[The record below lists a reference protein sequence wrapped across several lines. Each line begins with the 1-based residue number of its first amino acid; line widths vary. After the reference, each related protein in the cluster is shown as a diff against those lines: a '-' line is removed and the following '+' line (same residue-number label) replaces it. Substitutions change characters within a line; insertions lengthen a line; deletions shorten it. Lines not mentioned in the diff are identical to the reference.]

1 MQVLNVA
8 LNGTLIQHLPKRV
21 GEGVPHVG
29 AGGKDGIH
37 PVDVTPASHLAKVL
51 GTTRTSPNSSH
62 HQAIDRLADGLRIVA
77 RSPDDGIVEAVEA
90 TDHPWL
96 IGVQWHPERSSE
108 PCQQRLFDDLV
119 RAAREANVQKKSA
132 ASR

>member
-1 MQVLNVA
+1 
-8 LNGTLIQHLPKRV
+8 
-21 GEGVPHVG
+21 
-29 AGGKDGIH
+29 
-37 PVDVTPASHLAKVL
+37 
-51 GTTRTSPNSSH
+51 
-62 HQAIDRLADGLRIVA
+62 LRIVA

-108 PCQQRLFDDLV
+108 PSQQRLFDDLV